1 MAIAARTVSYYPAA
15 SAPVPV
21 APLVEGSAFTTYN
34 FDNADN
40 GVGGTNTKFTGRRGA
55 RINLPTAQDI
65 TTHRYFSFYLFAR
78 AFGWVSRLATVANGG
93 LRVVLVDGSG
103 NYAGYNIYGSDIPGR
118 GDSGPI
124 SEGMLGVFVGTVDKL
139 CPQWFIDHTRAPDI
153 AAGVLDK
160 TNIVAIEFSIN
171 NAISFASSLW
181 FSHPSK
187 TNQPLVTGTT
197 NNKFITFADAFE
209 VTTTNQ
215 RFSRMFQRVAW
226 YQQSTSAISFF
237 GSIGLQIG
245 DGATTTTL
253 TESAFNLGWN
263 NTYDKSPTFRSV
275 GPMVQLDAANTRQL
289 LINQSAS
296 DVLTLTDGSIASAAW
311 WQWVLQGSG
320 TATLTRC
327 QFWRYS
333 GFQAAHGAYV
343 DCAWNGGDAPVL
355 VNTSTTITRGIVR
368 DATAG
373 GLTITSGPG
382 VYSNIDCDFS
392 GNASFDVSMGSGG
405 AGTYE
410 LTNVGVVGAYT
421 LKIRNDS
428 ATNAIVV
435 AIPAGISFSASTAGG
450 AITISVPAVY
460 QSVTVNGLVA
470 GSRLQ
475 IYDTTADVELANV
488 TTGTS
493 YTWTDPN
500 PAAASRAIRVRIAYV
515 SGTDARLFIDTP
527 IGTAGT
533 LSTNAALS
541 YLANQSNDDV
551 YIANAIDGSAV
562 TGITISD
569 SIDRMIINIAG
580 GSVSWPQIYAYNVY
594 WLHTEAGIRDDG
606 VIITA
611 VDTANYRVTGF
622 KIRNSSTVPLSITG
636 GYGVDTAT
644 GSVASL
650 VDAAG
655 STGNIYQTPDI
666 VIAYATGSGLAP
678 DERAKLMAAALET
691 TAQNA
696 AQQAALAAALS
707 A

>member
-1 MAIAARTVSYYPAA
+1 MAITDQRVAFYSPTTPPTA
-15 SAPVPV
+15 V
-21 APLVEGSAFTTYN
+21 APLVEGSAFTAYN
-34 FDNADN
+34 LRAPDN
-40 GVGGTNTKFTGRRGA
+40 GTGGTNSAFTGRRGL
-55 RINLPTAQDI
+55 RINLPTAQDL
-65 TTHRYFSFYLFAR
+65 TTHRYFSFFLYGES
-78 AFGWVSRLATVANGG
+78 FGWVGRLSTIATGG
-93 LRVVLVDGSG
+93 VRVVLVDGSG
-103 NYAGYNIYGSDIPGR
+103 NYAGYNVYGSDIPGR
-118 GDSGPI
+118 TDEGPRAD
-124 SEGMLGVFVGTVDKL
+124 GLLGTFFGASNLTV
-139 CPQWFIDHTRAPDI
+139 PHFFIDHERTPDI
-153 AAGVLDK
+153 SSGVLDK
-160 TNIVAIEFSIN
+160 TNIVAIEASLN
-171 NAISFASSLW
+171 NVTSGGSSLW
-181 FSHPSK
+181 LGHLAKHS
-187 TNQPLVTGTT
+187 QPFISGTSGNT
-197 NNKFITFADAFE
+197 FTAFADSFNVISSGYAP
-209 VTTTNQ
+209 NKLWQ
-215 RFSRMFQRVAW
+215 RLPW
-226 YQQSTSAISFF
+226 YQQSAAGQTFICP
-237 GSIGLQIG
+237 IGLKIG
-245 DGATTTTL
+245 NGSTPTTL
-253 TESAFNLGWN
+253 TQADFLIGLN
-263 NTYDKSPTFRSV
+263 NTYDKSPAFRSV
-275 GPMVQLDAANTRQL
+275 GPVVQLDGSNTRQIL
-289 LINQSAS
+289 VDQSAS
-296 DVLTLTDGSIASAAW
+296 DVLTFTDSSIASAAW

-320 TATLTRC
+320 TATCTRV

-333 GFQAAHGAYV
+333 GFQAAHGAYT

-382 VYSNIDCDFS
+382 VYGNIDCDFS
-392 GNASFDVSMGSGG
+392 GNASFDISMGSGG

-410 LTNVGVVGAYT
+410 LTNIGVVGAYT

-428 ATNAIVV
+428 TTNAIVV
-435 AIPAGISFSASTAGG
+435 AIPAGISFSTSTAGG
-450 AITISVPAVY
+450 TITISTPAVY

-488 TTGTS
+488 ITGTS
-493 YTWTDPN
+493 YTWTDPS
-500 PAAASRAIRVRIAYV
+500 PAAANRAIRVRIAYV

-594 WLHTEAGIRDDG
+594 WLHTEEGIRDDG
-606 VIITA
+606 AIITA

-622 KIRNSSTVPLSITG
+622 KIRNSSTTPLSITG

-655 STGNIYQTPDI
+655 SVGNIYQTPDI